1 MFASSLQ
8 AIPIHVLT
16 FAVMTAVWCAAGYML
31 VNNVLVG
38 ERSRRYGH
46 IVLPVALI
54 AIGAWILRGAQVLV
68 R

>member
-1 MFASSLQ
+1 
-8 AIPIHVLT
+8 
-16 FAVMTAVWCAAGYML
+16 MTAVWCAAGYML